1 MKSKD
6 IKDAIIVCPTKKR
19 AFMEWDR
26 FTRAFAPAIKFKN
39 KKKLS
44 ITMENGQKMFFVSN
58 HEGRRMIVGFPNDFV
73 TFSIETFKTM
83 LKEAIKERVEKRSM
97 SKDGKDT
104 NYNSR

>member
-1 MKSKD
+1 MKSKN

-44 ITMENGQKMFFVSN
+44 ITMENGQKMIFVSN
-58 HEGRRMIVGFPNDFV
+58 HEGRRMIDGFPNDFV
-73 TFSIETFKTM
+73 TFSIETFETM
-83 LKEAIKERVEKRSM
+83 LKEAIKERVEKRNM
-97 SKDGKDT
+97 NKEM
-104 NYNSR
+104 